1 MLKCS
6 KNNHVISS
14 WGSEMEEGNIVKRL
28 ESIEQRLKRIETL
41 LKEISA
47 AGARP
52 GIEVPR
58 RDTLTVGVEG
68 LLELP
73 DSLRRTMMALQ
84 ELKEATAEET
94 AGKTGRTRSVES
106 IYLNQL
112 ARMGLLQRSRRGK
125 KVYFG
130 LVKYY

>member
-1 MLKCS
+1 M
-6 KNNHVISS
+6 
-14 WGSEMEEGNIVKRL
+14 GEGDIIKRL
-28 ESIEQRLKRIETL
+28 ESIQQRLTSIEKL
-41 LKEISA
+41 LRDMSA
-47 AGARP
+47 TEWKP
-52 GIEVPR
+52 GVKAPK

-73 DSLRRTMMALQ
+73 DSLRKTMMALQ
-84 ELKEATAEET
+84 ELKEGTAKET

-112 ARMGLLQRSRRGK
+112 VRMGLLQRVRRGK

-130 LVKYY
+130 LIKYY

>member
-1 MLKCS
+1 
-6 KNNHVISS
+6 
-14 WGSEMEEGNIVKRL
+14 MEEGTIVKRL
-28 ESIEQRLKRIETL
+28 ESIEQRLKGIENL

-47 AGARP
+47 TGLRP
-52 GIEVPR
+52 GIEAPR

-94 AGKTGRTRSVES
+94 TEKTGRTRSVES

-112 ARMGLLQRSRRGK
+112 ARMGLLHRSRRGK
-125 KVYFG
+125 KVYFEM
-130 LVKYY
+130 VKY

>member
-6 KNNHVISS
+6 KTNHIISR
-14 WGSEMEEGNIVKRL
+14 WDPEMEEGNIVKRL

-41 LKEISA
+41 LKKISA
-47 AGARP
+47 TGVRP
-52 GIEVPR
+52 GIEAPR

-84 ELKEATAEET
+84 ELKEATAKET